1 MNELRQNHFKTNI
14 LEIIHLMHWSQNYLW
29 IILSNK
35 VTSLFLIYYFGRYDL
50 VRKLSKV
57 FVLYNVD
64 VPSRYDLSSL
74 WLYKFAQNYQA
85 EKAISY
91 LDLRPAFANL
101 KRKTAWQEKLP
112 FNISKMRR
120 EYRRTFVMICH
131 NHSKDYFLTFFTFYT
146 NGMLKII

>member
-1 MNELRQNHFKTNI
+1 M
-14 LEIIHLMHWSQNYLW
+14 
-29 IILSNK
+29 K
-35 VTSLFLIYYFGRYDL
+35 VYIYSPITKKYDI
-50 VRKLSKV
+50 VRKLSKGQYS
-57 FVLYNVD
+57 LYNVD
-64 VPSRYDLSSL
+64 ITLLYDLSSL

-112 FNISKMRR
+112 FNISKMRK

-131 NHSKDYFLTFFTFYT
+131 NHFKDYFLTFLYILYQDKNQNYIAYT
-146 NGMLKII
+146 IWFIYKLLLLIIV